1 VARKETQVS
10 ENNGLLDALTPQAL
24 KFEARQIAFGDQLAR
39 VIVIA
44 GYPPRV
50 GSAWLSKVAAFQG
63 VTASIHAG
71 PAQDPGALVKSINM
85 AIGEYA
91 ARLSQNNNAL
101 IKQRADQS
109 MKDAEELLQ
118 KIDAENQQVFY
129 LTVALLLVAPD
140 LDALDA
146 KTRQVEARLAAARMK
161 GRVVVFRQENGL
173 KAAGPW
179 FILPDD
185 IANVGSR
192 NMLSETVAASF
203 PFVASGI
210 NDGSGIVLGRDKDG
224 GLVLVDIWKRG
235 EDRTNSNITI
245 LGKTGSGKSFAS
257 KLLVVREFPQGARVI
272 IIDPLRE
279 CRAMCKRLGG
289 SWMNVAGGKSRINP
303 LQIRLLPPGEQDGDE
318 EDFYAG
324 ANDLSLHIKILR
336 TFFSLYLQDLNDT
349 EKACLENALI
359 ATYERKGITFASASE
374 QIRGLAPE
382 DYPTM
387 KDLSR
392 YVNEQAKKKPELYE
406 RLAILI
412 QRATLGADA
421 ALWDG
426 PSTVDSSADLT
437 VLDIHDLQNADPAT
451 RAAQFFNVLTFVWN
465 MIETDAQEQI
475 ILVVDEAWMLIDKK
489 TPQALEFL
497 RDASKRI
504 RHYNGA
510 LVTISQNLVDFLA
523 PEVMQYGSSLINN
536 PCYKLIMQQG
546 EKDLQ
551 ALCELLSGVS
561 ETEKDL
567 LANAKRGE
575 GLLIAGNQRIFV
587 KIEGAPYEEPYL
599 QGGGA

>member
-1 VARKETQVS
+1 MARGETQTFDNS
-10 ENNGLLDALTPQAL
+10 GLLDALAPQAL

-39 VIVIA
+39 VMVITD
-44 GYPPRV
+44 YPPRV
-50 GSAWLSKVAAFQG
+50 GAAWLARVAALQG
-63 VTASIHAG
+63 VTASIHIV
-71 PAQDPGALVKSINM
+71 PASDPGALVNDITK
-85 AIGEYA
+85 AIGEYN

-101 IKQRADQS
+101 IRQRTEQLIR
-109 MKDAEELLQ
+109 DAEELLQ
-118 KIDAENQQVFY
+118 KIDAENQQVLY
-129 LTVALLLVAPD
+129 WTAVLLLVAQD
-140 LDALDA
+140 MEALEI
-146 KTRQVEARLAAARMK
+146 KTRQVEAMLAAARMR
-161 GRVVVFRQENGL
+161 GRVVVFRQEDGL
-173 KAAGPW
+173 RAAGPW
-179 FILPDD
+179 FELPGD
-185 IANVGSR
+185 IYSVGSR

-257 KLLVVREFPQGARVI
+257 KLLVAREFPQGARVI

-303 LQIRLLPPGEQDGDE
+303 LQIRLLPAGEQDEDE
-318 EDFYAG
+318 EQYFAA

-336 TFFSLYLQDLNDT
+336 TFFSLYLQDLTDT

-359 ATYERKGITFASASE
+359 ATYERKGITFASTSE
-374 QIRGLAPE
+374 QVRDLSPE
-382 DYPTM
+382 DYPVM

-392 YVNEQAKKKPELYE
+392 YINEQAKKKPELYE

-412 QRATLGADA
+412 QRTTLGADA

-426 PSTVDSSADLT
+426 PSTVDATADLT

-451 RAAQFFNVLTFVWN
+451 KAAQFFNVLTFVWN
-465 MIETDAQEQI
+465 MIETDAQERI

-504 RHYNGA
+504 RHYNGS
-510 LVTISQNLVDFLA
+510 LVVISQNLIDFLA
-523 PEVMQYGSSLINN
+523 PEVMQYGSALINN

-551 ALCELLSGVS
+551 ALCELMNGVS
-561 ETEKDL
+561 DTEKDL
-567 LANAKRGE
+567 LAGAKRGE

-587 KIEGAPYEEPYL
+587 KIEGAPYEDAYL
-599 QGGGA
+599 QGGGL

>member
-1 VARKETQVS
+1 MARRETQIS
-10 ENNGLLDALTPQAL
+10 DNSGLLDALAPQAL

-39 VIVIA
+39 VLVIT

-50 GSAWLSKVAAFQG
+50 GAAWLSRVAALQG
-63 VTASIHAG
+63 VTASIHLV
-71 PAQDPGALVKSINM
+71 PASDPGALVNDITK
-85 AIGEYA
+85 AIGEYN

-101 IKQRADQS
+101 IRQRTEQLIR
-109 MKDAEELLQ
+109 DAEELLQ
-118 KIDAENQQVFY
+118 KIDAESQQAFY
-129 LTVALLLVAPD
+129 MTVVLLLVAQD
-140 LDALDA
+140 MEALEI
-146 KTRQVEARLAAARMK
+146 KTRQVAAMLAAARMR
-161 GRVVVFRQENGL
+161 GRVVVFRQEDGL
-173 KAAGPW
+173 RAAGPW
-179 FILPDD
+179 FSLPAD
-185 IANVGSR
+185 IHKVGSR

-279 CRAMCKRLGG
+279 CRTMCKRLGG

-303 LQIRLLPPGEQDGDE
+303 LQIRLLPPGEQDGE
-318 EDFYAG
+318 EEEFYAG

-359 ATYERKGITFASASE
+359 ATYERKGITFASTSE
-374 QIRGLAPE
+374 QIRDLAPE
-382 DYPTM
+382 DYPIM
-387 KDLSR
+387 QDLSR
-392 YVNEQAKKKPELYE
+392 YIDEQANKKPELYE

-426 PSTVDSSADLT
+426 PSTVDATADLT
-437 VLDIHDLQNADPAT
+437 VLDIHDLMNADPAT
-451 RAAQFFNVLTFVWN
+451 KSAQFFNVLTFVWN
-465 MIETDAQEQI
+465 MIETDAKERI

-504 RHYNGA
+504 RHYNGS
-510 LVTISQNLVDFLA
+510 LVVLSQNLIDFLA
-523 PEVMQYGSSLINN
+523 PEVMQYGSALINN

-551 ALCELLSGVS
+551 ALCELMNGVS
-561 ETEKDL
+561 DTEKDL
-567 LANAKRGE
+567 LSGAKRGE

-587 KIEGAPYEEPYL
+587 KIEAAPHEEPYL

>member
-1 VARKETQVS
+1 MARRETQIS
-10 ENNGLLDALTPQAL
+10 DNSGLLDALAPQAL

-39 VIVIA
+39 VLVIT

-50 GSAWLSKVAAFQG
+50 GAAWLSRVAALQG
-63 VTASIHAG
+63 VTASIHLV
-71 PAQDPGALVKSINM
+71 PASDPGALVNDITK
-85 AIGEYA
+85 AIGEYN

-101 IKQRADQS
+101 IRQRTEQLIR
-109 MKDAEELLQ
+109 DAEELLQ
-118 KIDAENQQVFY
+118 KIDAESQQAFY
-129 LTVALLLVAPD
+129 MTVVLLLVAQD
-140 LDALDA
+140 MEALEI
-146 KTRQVEARLAAARMK
+146 KTRQVAAMLAAARMR
-161 GRVVVFRQENGL
+161 GRVVVFRQEDGL
-173 KAAGPW
+173 RAAGPW
-179 FILPDD
+179 FSLPAD
-185 IANVGSR
+185 IHKVGSR

-279 CRAMCKRLGG
+279 CRTMCKRLGG
-289 SWMNVAGGKSRINP
+289 NWLNVAGGKGRINP
-303 LQIRLLPPGEQDGDE
+303 LQIRLLPSGEQDEDE
-318 EDFYAG
+318 GEFYA
-324 ANDLSLHIKILR
+324 ATNDLSLHIKILR
-336 TFFSLYLQDLNDT
+336 TFFSLYLQDLNAT

-359 ATYERKGITFASASE
+359 ATYERKGITFASTSE
-374 QIRGLAPE
+374 QIRDLAPE
-382 DYPTM
+382 DYPIM
-387 KDLSR
+387 QDLSR
-392 YVNEQAKKKPELYE
+392 YIDEQANKKPELYE

-426 PSTVDSSADLT
+426 PSTVDATADLT
-437 VLDIHDLQNADPAT
+437 VLDIHDLMNADPAT
-451 RAAQFFNVLTFVWN
+451 KSAQFFNVLTFVWN
-465 MIETDAQEQI
+465 MIETDAKERI

-504 RHYNGA
+504 RHYNGS
-510 LVTISQNLVDFLA
+510 LVVLSQNLIDFLA
-523 PEVMQYGSSLINN
+523 PEVMQYGSALINN

-551 ALCELLSGVS
+551 ALCELMNGVS
-561 ETEKDL
+561 DTEKDL
-567 LANAKRGE
+567 LSGAKRGE

-587 KIEGAPYEEPYL
+587 KIEAAPHEEPYL